1 MKRKKLAE
9 CCTEER
15 LARFTE
21 VVAKRHL
28 DFTIVMENIA
38 DPHNISAVFRTCDAV
53 GITEAFVVYDE
64 TQKPPKLN
72 EKCSAGAKKWVDAV
86 YYSDIEECYKEL
98 RRRGMKIYTTH
109 LTTESVSLYDI
120 DFTQPCAIVVG
131 NEHRGVSRRAV
142 ELADANVL
150 IPQVGMIESLNISVA
165 SAICLYEAFRQRL
178 AAGRFDSPAFS
189 EEATQGLLKN
199 YLER

>member
-1 MKRKKLAE
+1 MKRRILAE

-15 LARFTE
+15 IARFTE
-21 VVAKRHL
+21 VVSKRHR

-53 GITEAFVVYDE
+53 GCAEAFVVYDE

-72 EKCSAGAKKWVDAV
+72 DKCSAGAKKWVDAL
-86 YYSDIEECYKEL
+86 YYSDIEECYAEL

-109 LTTESVSLYDI
+109 LTSESVSLYDL
-120 DFTQPCAIVVG
+120 DFSTPCAIVVG

-142 ELADANVL
+142 ELADGNVL

-178 AAGRFDSPAFS
+178 AAGKFNSPAFG
-189 EEATQGLLKN
+189 EDGTKALLKN